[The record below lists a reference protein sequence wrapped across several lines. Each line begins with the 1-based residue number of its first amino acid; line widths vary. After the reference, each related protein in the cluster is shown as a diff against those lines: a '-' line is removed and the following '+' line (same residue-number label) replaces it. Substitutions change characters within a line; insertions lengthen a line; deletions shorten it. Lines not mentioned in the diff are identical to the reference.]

1 MDKANIIESLD
12 VLKAQR
18 DLQDITRRDDT
29 YTQLNEI
36 VDKLQDIAVFPSLL
50 WVWVFDVIRN
60 IYENHQWEDMDMGS
74 LDEAVPEGV
83 TLKQIFDK
91 FWETS
96 DENGFTME
104 YGVDHL
110 DEHIY
115 DWMREHDFL
124 VSLEDE
130 DYDD

>member
-1 MDKANIIESLD
+1 MDKANINEPL
-12 VLKAQR
+12 
-18 DLQDITRRDDT
+18 DLQEATRRDDV

-36 VDKLQDIAVFPSLL
+36 IDKLQSISVFPSLL

-60 IYENHQWEDMDMGS
+60 IYENHQWEDMDMAS

-96 DENGFTME
+96 DESGFTME
-104 YGVDHL
+104 YGVDNL